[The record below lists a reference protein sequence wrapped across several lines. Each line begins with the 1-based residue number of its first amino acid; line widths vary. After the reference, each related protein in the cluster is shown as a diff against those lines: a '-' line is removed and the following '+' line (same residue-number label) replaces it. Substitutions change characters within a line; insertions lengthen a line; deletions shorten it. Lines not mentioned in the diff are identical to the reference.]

1 MEPGGRQTSRSR
13 AKRLKRSRSAARRR
27 EKALIDARARI
38 LVEESE
44 RVAAG
49 PSRIN
54 NALSGVVRKVN
65 EDLQSEE
72 SWRALWREL

>member
-1 MEPGGRQTSRSR
+1 MEPGRRSTARSR
-13 AKRLKRSRSAARRR
+13 AKRIKLARAAARRR
-27 EKALIDARARI
+27 EKVLIDARARI

-72 SWRALWREL
+72 SWRALWSEP